1 MKKKDIMLSVALGFS
16 VIIALLQVNNVEAA
30 RKPKDYGLS
39 EEKIEE
45 AKEESRASVEAWQ
58 TSQREHEEAKARGE
72 AGDAISSV
80 TRADGTMVVSSV
92 AGCYNTQKLGGGCA
106 ITSTADAVRSVLHA
120 GAGEVPYASIMDSH
134 TGDSGKAVLNGFAGA
149 VGGFP
154 GPILDIDIG
163 KYTSKGLE
171 YPSFGNTG
179 LYIDLSVP
187 SAPLGTEPVL
197 LYYTPDG
204 KVGIAPQWGY
214 GSAERKTSSAGFF
227 ITEPRGVYMMAFVPA
242 GSMANVRYDQTS
254 GRSFSDGALGHY
266 AVEGHVSTALNG
278 GV

>member
-39 EEKIEE
+39 ESQISE
-45 AKEESRASVEAWQ
+45 AESKAWQ
-58 TSQREHEEAKARGE
+58 AAQQEHEEAKARGE
-72 AGDAISSV
+72 AGDAISSI
-80 TRADGTMVVSSV
+80 TRADGTMVVSTV
-92 AGCYNTQKLGGGCA
+92 PGCYNTQKLGGGCA
-106 ITSTADAVRSVLHA
+106 ITSTADAVREILHC
-120 GAGEVPYASIMDSH
+120 GGGETPYASIMDSH

-149 VGGFP
+149 VGGVP

-163 KYTSKGLE
+163 KYTAKGLE
-171 YPSFGNTG
+171 YPSFGNTA

-187 SAPLGTEPVL
+187 TAPIGTEPVL

-204 KVGIAPQWGY
+204 RVGISRQWGY
-214 GSAERKTSSAGFF
+214 GSAERKSSSAGFF

-242 GSMANVRYDQTS
+242 GSMANVGMGAS
-254 GRSFSDGALGHY
+254 SFSQGALGHF
-266 AVEGHVSTALNG
+266 ANEGHVNAALNG